1 MQRKDFLTSGPWQNK
16 RWMEK
21 SEMDNVE
28 MERSEMESVEMER
41 NKVDSGLCRPKLTKV
56 LNRYYRQAA
65 LMERNC
71 WHGWLASVSFLDH
84 ALVD

>member
-41 NKVDSGLCRPKLTKV
+41 NVTRWTLDSAD
-56 LNRYYRQAA
+56 Q
-65 LMERNC
+65 
-71 WHGWLASVSFLDH
+71 S
-84 ALVD
+84 